1 MHAHPNCPT
10 QDQGGSEREHQ
21 PSTSARARA
30 QVGAPER
37 MKRASSRPVRLAL
50 SSAASAPQEANVLL
64 RRVRSEGAV
73 GGARK
78 CTERERARA
87 VGVYDMG
94 KVGHARKHRS
104 AGSLGIGLT

>member
-1 MHAHPNCPT
+1 M
-10 QDQGGSEREHQ
+10 
-21 PSTSARARA
+21 
-30 QVGAPER
+30 GAPER
-37 MKRASSRPVRLAL
+37 MKRASIDAPIAPRAEQHRIC
-50 SSAASAPQEANVLL
+50 AARGEQLIGACA
-64 RRVRSEGAV
+64 SEGAV